1 MCAFEIN
8 FFSLKSE
15 YHRFSTDD
23 FALLEIGFGNYNLSS
38 IDKLLSIDST
48 EPLNPDIAEF
58 FNTTSKSNIKDEL
71 IGKNDTS
78 TMQIFAY
85 DDVDKRYKL
94 RTGWNQIKRVN
105 TSKYKQHLEP
115 PDSNLE
121 DFLESWNDVQAGI
134 INNPRL
140 VNGYNLVAH
149 RIQNS
154 LSGCITFNAQFNIL
168 GVNPP
173 RPSQIKVFILESK
186 DNDSSRTVSLNG
198 SPLISAIPQTS
209 EGMKYGYSNT
219 NNAGVGVYEK
229 PSSEGDNPKDKVA
242 GQLRLAWDPSTKT
255 WESGTQQIL
264 VRLIDSI
271 DAPEIPKMT
280 KSELLSLTQEQ
291 VYNVKAED
299 NPIMGRPTKGRALV
313 LSIENGNPNL
323 FGPNFKGACNDNKKS
338 IIMAVNR
345 SLKSFKEGA
354 VVICSH
360 INGEWI
366 ITSEGDPAESQ
377 KKLTFGRFEYQ
388 QYILPTNLFFT
399 SPSEAKQLMPNSWVT
414 KIRNDYYIKS
424 LAGNTDLLKLNLIAQ
439 SIASSSAEKPEDL
452 AKLITEKF
460 LEEDDDELLPKAK
473 SNSTV
478 DGISALEFF
487 NNKYCTGD
495 DIYRYLMPVFE
506 HEYAVPKNVS
516 VRSNVALNLGLPNVV
531 NVPEDYIDKNEIP
544 LFWGALF
551 TDGYKSSQTSKFIL
565 DDRLGLKKS
574 SRVIFNED
582 PNLKELSVAA
592 GISLPTFENEQLVY
606 RYVENSFI
614 DADRFDP
621 LSLTR
626 ETGGIYKNVSIL
638 DGVINDIEKL
648 DGYISFSGINSSI
661 ETSRIVDS
669 IYGLEPV
676 NPRKM
681 QFTPMSID
689 FMYMNSSLAIFAGET
704 KFTLLKKYADTL
716 TPAILPSSVYDG
728 ESTVGGYAEFLFSNN
743 SDSGTGEYS
752 DEAFPECSY
761 NIKPLSFSEAF
772 KEDPNKIRV
781 RHPAP
786 TAVVDGNQIVPEF
799 MSNRRSPAIPIMA
812 VKSVVKTSADALS
825 FDVVQY
831 FGNPQQKTVSAGQGP
846 TVTILPIGPGI
857 GWNTPNDPVKVNSF
871 PQWGDS
877 TRDEDIDSLGT
888 LALHARIFEHWPEQ
902 QTIFLGPIYTPLH
915 FNPGIEDDGFD
926 YSWTQE
932 DGIIKEPRLN
942 DDDPPKQVDPSS
954 SVDFKEP
961 TRKDGSVIG
970 PPGAELDFRNLAE
983 FSNWKTNTIR
993 RSKLLSDGGFACFR
1007 NVIAIYNVSIKT
1019 QSKGSNYV
1027 SGDEFLF
1034 PDGTTFKVVVSG
1046 GGQITGIYDLK
1057 FNYHQNIIIDPKKY
1071 SEITSVG
1078 PSLQEPLQPDYLGTS
1093 GRGAKFNVD
1102 FKIVRM
1108 VQYDPAPQEV
1118 CPRTRL
1124 TSKSNQGAG
1133 VIDSINTTTLSLS
1146 SDGASS
1152 LNEFDI
1158 FYFFHNDPTMYSIGP
1173 VLFNNSNAQYI
1184 ISQISPA

>member
-105 TSKYKQHLEP
+105 RSKYRTYEEP

-154 LSGCITFNAQFNIL
+154 LSGCIIFNAEFNIL
-168 GVNPP
+168 GINPP

-186 DNDSSRTVSLNG
+186 DNDSSRTVSFNG
-198 SPLISAIPQTS
+198 SPLISAIPQTA

-229 PSSEGDNPKDKVA
+229 PSSEGDSPKDKVA
-242 GQLRLAWDPSTKT
+242 GELRLAWDPSTKT

-264 VRLIDSI
+264 VRLIDSV
-271 DAPEIPKMT
+271 DAPDIPKMT
-280 KSELLSLTQEQ
+280 KSELLSLTQDQ

-338 IIMAVNR
+338 TIMAVNR
-345 SLKSFKEGA
+345 FLKSYKEGS
-354 VVICSH
+354 VVICSY
-360 INGEWI
+360 INGEWVV
-366 ITSEGDPAESQ
+366 TSEGEPATSQ

-399 SPSEAKQLMPNSWVT
+399 SPSDGKTLMPNLWIS
-414 KIRNDYYIKS
+414 KIRNDYCSK
-424 LAGNTDLLKLNLIAQ
+424 AFQRDQDLLVLNLVTQQIV
-439 SIASSSAEKPEDL
+439 SSSAEDQNGIL
-452 AKLITEKF
+452 KLITKQY
-460 LEEDDDELLPKAK
+460 LEADRRELVSKAK
-473 SNSTV
+473 LDSVV
-478 DGISALEFF
+478 DGMPALDFF
-487 NNKYCTGD
+487 HDHYCIGEH
-495 DIYRYLMPVFE
+495 IHRYLMPHSE
-506 HEYAVPKNVS
+506 HDFAVPKNVS
-516 VRSNVALNLGLPNVV
+516 VRSNIALNLSLPNVV
-531 NVPEDYIDKNEIP
+531 NVSEDYIDKNEIP

-551 TDGYKSSQTSKFIL
+551 TDGYKSSQTSKFII
-565 DDRLGLKKS
+565 DNRFGLKTPSK
-574 SRVIFNED
+574 VIFNED

-592 GISLPTFENEQLVY
+592 GTSLPTFDNEQLVY
-606 RYVENSFI
+606 RYSENSEWVN
-614 DADRFDP
+614 DVDP
-621 LSLTR
+621 LSITR
-626 ETGGIYKNVSIL
+626 ETGGIYKNVSLLEDI
-638 DGVINDIEKL
+638 INDIEKL
-648 DGYISFSGINSSI
+648 DGYISFSGINVPI
-661 ETSRIVDS
+661 EPSRITNS

-689 FMYMNSSLAIFAGET
+689 FMYMNSVLSVFGGET
-704 KFTLLKKYADTL
+704 KFTLLNKYANTL
-716 TPAILPSSVYDG
+716 KPSILPSSVYNG
-728 ESTVGGYAEFLFSNN
+728 EKTVGDYAEFLFSNET
-743 SDSGTGEYS
+743 DSTTGTYD
-752 DEAFPECSY
+752 DEAFPECSHY
-761 NIKPLSFSEAF
+761 IKPLAFSEAF
-772 KEDPNKIRV
+772 KGNTNAIRI

-786 TAVVDGNQIVPEF
+786 TAVVDGNQIIPEF
-799 MSNRRSPAIPIMA
+799 MGARRSPAIPVMT
-812 VKSVVKTSADALS
+812 VKSTIKTSADSLS

-831 FGNPQQKTVSAGQGP
+831 FGNPQQKTVSPGQGP
-846 TVTILPIGPGI
+846 NVTVLPIGPGI

-888 LALHARIFEHWPEQ
+888 LALHAKIFEHWPEQ

-926 YSWTQE
+926 YSWSAE
-932 DGIIKEPRLN
+932 SGVIKQPRLN

-954 SVDFKEP
+954 SVDFQEP
-961 TRKDGSVIG
+961 THINGTKFAVGQPVPSG
-970 PPGAELDFRNLAE
+970 TLAE

-993 RSKLLSDGGFACFR
+993 RSKLLSGGGFSYFR
-1007 NVIAIYNVSIKT
+1007 NVIVVNSVSI
-1019 QSKGSNYV
+1019 SSNRRGSNYV
-1027 SGDEFLF
+1027 NGDEFMC
-1034 PDGTTFKVVVSG
+1034 PDGTTFKVSTEEGRITSILELQKNHNNNVV
-1046 GGQITGIYDLK
+1046 
-1057 FNYHQNIIIDPKKY
+1057 IDPAIYEDIK
-1071 SEITSVG
+1071 
-1078 PSLQEPLQPDYLGTS
+1078 SLDVQPQYLGT
-1093 GRGAKFNVD
+1093 GGQGALFNMN
-1102 FKIVRM
+1102 FIVARM
-1108 VQYDPAPQEV
+1108 VGRDTGPIEV

-1133 VIDSINTTTLSLS
+1133 VIDSINTTSLSLS
-1146 SDGASS
+1146 NEGVSS
-1152 LNEFDI
+1152 SQTEYDR

-1173 VLFNNSNAQYI
+1173 VLFNNFNAQYI
-1184 ISQISPA
+1184 ISEIRPA